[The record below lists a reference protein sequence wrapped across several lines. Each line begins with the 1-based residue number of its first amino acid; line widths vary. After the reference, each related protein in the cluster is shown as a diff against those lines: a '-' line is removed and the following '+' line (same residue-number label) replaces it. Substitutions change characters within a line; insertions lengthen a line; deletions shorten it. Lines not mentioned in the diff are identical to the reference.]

1 MVINDYFTIF
11 KNILF
16 FCLFSATV
24 FYWVGFKF
32 QNFSQFSRFARI
44 NSSLATIIL
53 FFFLLNRWMT
63 YGYFPISNLYESL
76 LFLSSILLMIHK
88 FLEYKTDSKVFGT
101 LILPSSLF
109 ITSFADL
116 TLPLEMQK
124 ASALV
129 PSLQS
134 NWLMMHVSLMLLSYA
149 VLLIGSLF
157 SIIFL
162 ILFIPSTKKEQL
174 SKDLNIAGLENRAS
188 IFAFYNINVF
198 ESYRPPTDFLVAL
211 DNWSYKAISLGF
223 PLLTVGIIAGAV
235 WANEAWGSYWSWDPK
250 ETWALITWL
259 VFASYLHIRLIKG
272 WSGTGPA
279 ILASIGF
286 FFIWVCYLGVN
297 FLGQGLHSYGWVTLN

>member
-1 MVINDYFTIF
+1 MIMDDYFTGF

-16 FCLFSATV
+16 FCLFSSTI
-24 FYWVGFKF
+24 FYWFSLKF
-32 QNFSQFSRFARI
+32 QILKKLHDFARI
-44 NSSLATIIL
+44 NSIFATFLL
-53 FFFLLNRWMT
+53 FFFLLNRWVT

-76 LFLSSILLMIHK
+76 LFLSCLLLIIHQI
-88 FLEYKTDSKVFGT
+88 LEYQTQSRIFGA
-101 LILPSSLF
+101 LLLPSILF

-124 ASALV
+124 ATALV

-149 VLLIGSLF
+149 ILLLGSLF

-162 ILFIPSTKKEQL
+162 VLFLPSERKNEINDKLKIKTITKK
-174 SKDLNIAGLENRAS
+174 S
-188 IFAFYNINVF
+188 IFAFYNIKAF
-198 ESYRPPTDFLVAL
+198 EPYIPSTEFLFIL
-211 DNWSYKAISLGF
+211 DNWSYKMISLGF
-223 PLLTVGIIAGAV
+223 PLLTIGIIAGAV

-259 VFASYLHIRLIKG
+259 VFAAYLHIRLIKG
-272 WSGTGPA
+272 WSGKGPA
-279 ILASIGF
+279 ILASLGF

-297 FLGQGLHSYGWVTLN
+297 FLGQGLHSYGWLSTTT

>member
-1 MVINDYFTIF
+1 MIEDNYFVIF

-16 FCLFSATV
+16 ICLFCSTIS
-24 FYWVGFKF
+24 YWFSLKFPGFL
-32 QNFSQFSRFARI
+32 QLYSLAQV
-44 NSSLATIIL
+44 NSSIATILL
-53 FFFLLNRWMT
+53 FFFLGYRWLS

-76 LFLSSILLMIHK
+76 LFLSCILLIIHQL
-88 FLEYKTDSKVFGT
+88 LEYRTQSKVFGS
-101 LILPSSLF
+101 LLLPSILF

-124 ASALV
+124 ATALV

-149 VLLIGSLF
+149 TLLLGSLF

-162 ILFIPSTKKEQL
+162 VLFLPTLDKK
-174 SKDLNIAGLENRAS
+174 KITNDLKVKNITMKP
-188 IFAFYNINVF
+188 IFALYKMKIFKP
-198 ESYRPPTDFLVAL
+198 SLPSSDFLLIL
-211 DNWSYKAISLGF
+211 DAWSYKSIGLGF
-223 PLLTVGIIAGAV
+223 PLLTIGIIAGAV

-259 VFASYLHIRLIKG
+259 IFAAYLHVRLTKG
-272 WSGTGPA
+272 WSGQGPA

-297 FLGQGLHSYGWVTLN
+297 FLGQGLHSYGWLTVT